1 MKSRRQCELILYY
14 DNETFDD
21 AKAIIQNLCETHT
34 PLKQWA
40 FIYHDKDN
48 KKPHYHLMLK
58 FRYPVLDSAIVNHYK
73 INQNQIEMIKGK
85 WTDALR
91 YLTHKNAPNKHQY
104 DESGIVSN
112 FNVSD
117 EILNDYNDKLVND
130 YIYKFANNEMS
141 FSQLWSL
148 LGTSDKI
155 KYDKQIGIAN
165 KVRINNIIL
174 KGKREMLVYYVYG
187 QSGIGKTTFA
197 KWYAKE
203 ILKKPFFVSG
213 SSNDVLDGY
222 MGQPVMILDDLRDDS
237 FKFHDL
243 LKFLDNHTSSLV
255 KSRYYNKAIDCE
267 VIIITSTKLLSEM
280 YSNVNN
286 EDKFQLYRRINEV
299 VVIEDDKTITA
310 REIDLDKF
318 RSTGTFFYKDTKYTL
333 PNNIQDIYKALNII
347 QDNRQ
352 SIADIIKQSMKG
364 AS

>member
-1 MKSRRQCELILYY
+1 MRSRRQCELILYY
-14 DNETFDD
+14 DNETLEN
-21 AKAIIQNLCETHT
+21 AKTLIKQLCETHT

-40 FIYHDKDN
+40 FIYHDKDD

-58 FRYPVLDSAIVNHYK
+58 FKNPVPDSAIINHYK
-73 INQNQIEMIKGK
+73 IKTNQIENIKGK

-91 YLTHKNAPNKHQY
+91 YLTHSNAPNKHQY
-104 DESGIVSN
+104 DESQIVSN

-117 EILNDYNDKLVND
+117 EILNDYSNKLVND
-130 YIYKFANNEMS
+130 NIYKFANNEIS
-141 FSQLWSL
+141 FSELWSL
-148 LGTSDKI
+148 LSTSDKI
-155 KYDKQIGIAN
+155 KYDKQISVAN
-165 KVRINNIIL
+165 KVRINNIVL
-174 KGKREMLVYYVYG
+174 KGDREMLVYYVYG
-187 QSGIGKTTFA
+187 VSGVGKTTFA
-197 KWYAKE
+197 KWYCKE

-255 KSRYYNKAIDCE
+255 KSRYYNKAVDCE

-286 EDKFQLYRRINEV
+286 EDKFQLYRRIKEV
-299 VVIEDDKTITA
+299 VTINDDDTIVA
-310 REIDLDKF
+310 REIDLDKI
-318 RSTGTFFYKDTKYTL
+318 RQTGKFFYKPKKWIL
-333 PNNIQDIYKALNII
+333 PNNIQEIYKALNIVKDHAPTI
-347 QDNRQ
+347 V
-352 SIADIIKQSMKG
+352 DIINQRMKG